1 VRRLAG
7 RVVTAV
13 VVAFLTLVGFATPAF
28 AHNQLIGSNPA
39 NEASVP
45 SSPAAV
51 ELTFD
56 QPVQN
61 GEGLNTIAIT
71 GPEDTNWSVGPA
83 EVASNVVT
91 AAVDGLGPAGVYK
104 IGYRILSADGHPV
117 SGELTFTLATAGDG
131 TPAPASTS
139 DTGASGASGPSSDD
153 GGLPIWVWIL
163 GAVVLLGAGLT
174 VALRIG
180 GKQPR

>member
-1 VRRLAG
+1 VRRAAVLVRRVAGVVIVACLAMAG
-7 RVVTAV
+7 
-13 VVAFLTLVGFATPAF
+13 LATPAS

-39 NEASVP
+39 NETTVQE
-45 SSPAAV
+45 SPATV

-56 QPVQN
+56 QPVQK
-61 GEGLNTIAIT
+61 GAGLNTVAIT
-71 GPEDTNWSVGPA
+71 GPEGTNWTVGQP
-83 EVASNVVT
+83 EVVSNVVS
-91 AAVDGLGPAGVYK
+91 ASVDALGPAGQYK

-117 SGELTFTLATAGDG
+117 SGEVSFTLATAGEG
-131 TPAPASTS
+131 TPAPPSTE
-139 DTGASGASGPSSDD
+139 GGGEAAGPAEE

-180 GKQPR
+180 GKQPQ